1 MITQENEKIAV
12 DCLKVVLTLIH
23 EQRYK
28 ELNTVVDKI
37 HYDKLDEVLCFI
49 EESIYP
55 YMIDG
60 FDPEVEYHLYEL
72 GGKKGFGLDY
82 PLTSCGVKLSGILC
96 LSFEYTDNGLVRI
109 IHTIDAD

>member
-12 DCLKVVLTLIH
+12 DCLKAVLALIH

-28 ELNTVVDKI
+28 ELNTVVDEI
-37 HYDKLDEVLCFI
+37 HYDKLDEVLDVI

-55 YMIDG
+55 YVIDG
-60 FDPEVEYHLYEL
+60 FDPEVKYHLYEM
-72 GGKKGFGLDY
+72 GDKKSFCLDY
-82 PLTSCGVKLSGILC
+82 PLTSCGVGLSGILF
-96 LSFEYTDNGLVRI
+96 LVFEYTDNGLVKI

>member
-12 DCLKVVLTLIH
+12 DCLKAVLALIH

-28 ELNTVVDKI
+28 ELNTVVDEI
-37 HYDKLDEVLCFI
+37 HYDKLDEVLDFI

-55 YMIDG
+55 YVIDG
-60 FDPEVEYHLYEL
+60 FDPEVEYHQYEM
-72 GGKKGFGLDY
+72 GDKKGFGLDY
-82 PLTSCGVKLSGILC
+82 PLTSCGVKISGILF
-96 LSFEYTDNGLVRI
+96 LVFEYTDNSLVKI